1 LSLIQT
7 WHCQHWGIVCS
18 DGRVSL
24 ELPSGKRAAV
34 PRESL
39 RKFIVLRASPGL
51 VLAGSSSIGKWLD
64 FSVCDAVRRYVE
76 DFPAASF
83 DQVARIIGPTVFEAR
98 TAFRVFTGSPR
109 PTEPVCWSRA
119 VGRSAGKICRLP
131 FARFLRAP
139 SASPKFWTGTD
150 GNFLNLLGFDGRCV
164 RNRVFSSTDRC
175 TESEVSSGATI
186 GGFADP
192 DEAWSIAGRLL
203 DLVGRE
209 RTPKRIVESML
220 TLAAEM
226 SASYPETIGPPYRFH
241 IITKGASLGGGILEE
256 QFRAAL
262 TSRLPT
268 GAPQTGPGARLSD
281 VLLPHHHP

>member
-1 LSLIQT
+1 M
-7 WHCQHWGIVCS
+7 
-18 DGRVSL
+18 

-34 PRESL
+34 HRESV
-39 RKFIVLRASPGL
+39 RKFIVLRTSPGL
-51 VLAGSSSIGKWLD
+51 VLAGSSSIAKWLD

-83 DQVARIIGPTVFEAR
+83 DQVARIIGPTVSEAR
-98 TAFRVFTGSPR
+98 TAFRVFSGTPR
-109 PTEPVCWSRA
+109 PTEPVSWSRA

-131 FARFLRAP
+131 FAKFLRAAA
-139 SASPKFWTGTD
+139 SASTKVWAGTD

-164 RNRVFSSTDRC
+164 RNRIFSCTDRC
-175 TESEVSSGATI
+175 TESEISSGATI

-192 DEAWSIAGRLL
+192 DESWSIAGRLL

-220 TLAAEM
+220 ALAAEM

-241 IITKGASLGGGILEE
+241 IVTKGASLGGSILEE

-262 TSRLPT
+262 AT
-268 GAPQTGPGARLSD
+268 GENCATRCSSGPQPWAR
-281 VLLPHHHP
+281 